1 MLTPA
6 QPSGS
11 SRGSPLA
18 HKPGPMHLTPTPEQS
33 RVGHPSL
40 SACPA
45 PGPYQ
50 LWIKVPSGPRQKGG
64 WHHREAPR
72 GGPGTAGRGSGRS
85 ATQCPSCFSQKT

>member
-33 RVGHPSL
+33 
-40 SACPA
+40 
-45 PGPYQ
+45 
-50 LWIKVPSGPRQKGG
+50 
-64 WHHREAPR
+64 
-72 GGPGTAGRGSGRS
+72 
-85 ATQCPSCFSQKT
+85 